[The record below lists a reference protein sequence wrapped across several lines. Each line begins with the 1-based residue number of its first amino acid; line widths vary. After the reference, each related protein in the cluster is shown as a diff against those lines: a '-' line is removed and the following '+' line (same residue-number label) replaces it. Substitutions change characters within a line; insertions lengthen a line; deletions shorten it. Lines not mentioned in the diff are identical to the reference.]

1 MAIVTWFSYDVS
13 VFYVATWLH
22 EMTAKPPLS
31 HALFCLNAKR
41 SNILCNNSCSIKS
54 RVHHVLL
61 LALPQ
66 IRMPRN
72 VCKPQDP
79 PLNKQLEHVPHTVC
93 LYCKALIASGICIL
107 STLAV
112 FISMDEHQCVLIK
125 IIDISSI
132 SALEVCKE
140 VRNENC
146 RKFDPFDS
154 VLLYIILWL
163 HSVWIAP

>member
-1 MAIVTWFSYDVS
+1 MSL
-13 VFYVATWLH
+13 FYVATWLR

-31 HALFCLNAKR
+31 HAYFVSMRRGTIFCASGVDLFEDC
-41 SNILCNNSCSIKS
+41 CNTVSICSIKS

-61 LALPQ
+61 LELPQ

-112 FISMDEHQCVLIK
+112 FISMDEHQCVLINTK
-125 IIDISSI
+125 
-132 SALEVCKE
+132 LTFLLFQPLKF
-140 VRNENC
+140 VR
-146 RKFDPFDS
+146 K
-154 VLLYIILWL
+154 
-163 HSVWIAP
+163 